1 MRSLCEGRPRAQV
14 VEMLRR
20 LNWVM
25 ERGVEQAIDVEGSS
39 LYDLLV
45 VQSKIVGSMLGL
57 RQNEKPRDEPVAV
70 RC

>member
-14 VEMLRR
+14 VEKLRQ
-20 LNWVM
+20 LIWVM